1 MEENLINGFDEI
13 IAHIKNQEERI
24 RQLEEE
30 LRTLNSEWARK
41 RDTDGDS
48 YRIIINDLK
57 EENRLLKEG
66 VK

>member
-1 MEENLINGFDEI
+1 MEDTLINGFDEI
-13 IAHIKNQEERI
+13 MTHIKNQEERI